1 MAILSCRSHHLAA
14 VSAKTVQRNI
24 LQHYRMPTCQE
35 AKKENQEFEES
46 RLLQVSPSPP
56 LKTDFLK
63 TTALL
68 VSITNKFPHQSQTDP
83 VF

>member
-1 MAILSCRSHHLAA
+1 
-14 VSAKTVQRNI
+14 
-24 LQHYRMPTCQE
+24 MPTCQE

-68 VSITNKFPHQSQTDP
+68 VSIANKFPHQSQTDP